1 MARQTQCPEG
11 NHKLLSACCAGAL
24 AEFSE
29 TGHIKRDLIGK
40 FDRVLALR
48 FLELDIITA
57 NGIFT
62 RGVAFLCLCR
72 HRESCSLVVP
82 EAIDCH
88 ALAWHAQ

>member
-11 NHKLLSACCAGAL
+11 NYKLLSACCAGAL

-29 TGHIKRDLIGK
+29 SAHIKRDLIGK
-40 FDRVLALR
+40 FNRVLAYR

-57 NGIFT
+57 NGMFT

-72 HRESCSLVVP
+72 HREPCSLAVP
-82 EAIDCH
+82 VALDCH
-88 ALAWHAQ
+88 ALARHAR